1 MRVVVVAGPDPGHA
15 FPAMALCL
23 RLQAA
28 GEEAVLCT
36 STRWR
41 AAAAGAGV
49 PWLELPG
56 LAPRPQ
62 DDDADQG
69 QRMHARAAYMST
81 LLLAPL
87 EQLNPGLVV
96 GDVLTAAAGL
106 AAERLGVPW
115 VELCPHPLYLPSRGL
130 PPLGSGLAPGVGVR
144 GALRDRVLRA
154 MAARSIR
161 RGEQQRE
168 HARQS
173 VGMASRGPG
182 PAARLIATL
191 PALEVAR
198 PDWPASCHVVAPLL
212 WDPADTELVSP
223 PGEQPLVLVSPST
236 AVGGTLGMLDAA
248 LSGLTGVRMAATVLQ
263 PPDDGAALP
272 SWAAVGAGRQ
282 DRLLAQARVA
292 VIGGGHGMLAKTLA
306 AGVPAV
312 LVPGGGDQWELANRA
327 ARQGSAVIV
336 RPLSPEAL
344 NAAVHQVLG
353 DPGFANSAARA
364 AESLATVTADPVRVC
379 RKAVLRQTFRSVLP
393 VVVEAVHGR
402 DEGGDE

>member
-1 MRVVVVAGPDPGHA
+1 
-15 FPAMALCL
+15 
-23 RLQAA
+23 
-28 GEEAVLCT
+28 
-36 STRWR
+36 
-41 AAAAGAGV
+41 
-49 PWLELPG
+49 
-56 LAPRPQ
+56 
-62 DDDADQG
+62 
-69 QRMHARAAYMST
+69 
-81 LLLAPL
+81 
-87 EQLNPGLVV
+87 
-96 GDVLTAAAGL
+96 
-106 AAERLGVPW
+106 
-115 VELCPHPLYLPSRGL
+115 
-130 PPLGSGLAPGVGVR
+130 
-144 GALRDRVLRA
+144 
-154 MAARSIR
+154 
-161 RGEQQRE
+161 
-168 HARQS
+168 
-173 VGMASRGPG
+173 
-182 PAARLIATL
+182 LIATL

-198 PDWPASCHVVAPLL
+198 PDWPANCHVVAPLL
-212 WDPADTELVSP
+212 WDPTDTELASP
-223 PGEQPLVLVSPST
+223 PGDQPLVLVSPST

-312 LVPGGGDQWELANRA
+312 LVPGGGDQWELSNRA

-364 AESLATVTADPVRVC
+364 AESLATVTADPVTVC
-379 RKAVLRQTFRSVLP
+379 RKAVLRRTFRSVLP
-393 VVVEAVHGR
+393 VVAEAVHGR